1 MGKYATFISPDGFL
15 KGGQQLDPFRD
26 WLMQDRHLKLM
37 DVYQYIPFFITL
49 PFRLRLPFDYTKET
63 ESPIMRL
70 HKSVSSS
77 PEITSWDWQYTEAE
91 QDESKL

>member
-37 DVYQYIPFFITL
+37 DVCQYPIFITL
-49 PFRLRLPFDYTKET
+49 PFRLLRLPFL
-63 ESPIMRL
+63 I
-70 HKSVSSS
+70 
-77 PEITSWDWQYTEAE
+77 I
-91 QDESKL
+91 